1 MNNKFKKI
9 TAGIFSVFVLSLFMT
24 TPVFAAQVD
33 PAGEISLIVERV
45 ITIATQVGSG
55 VLILFIVKDAFEL
68 MQNKDNPM
76 VRNMLARDIFLLIVS
91 AIFLF
96 RPDFILNAIRFIA
109 NA

>member
-1 MNNKFKKI
+1 MKNKI
-9 TAGIFSVFVLSLFMT
+9 TKISIGLFSVLVMSLLMT
-24 TPVFAAQVD
+24 TPVFAQSD
-33 PAGEISLIVERV
+33 PTGEINAIVERV

-55 VLILFIVKDAFEL
+55 ILILFIVKDAFEL

-76 VRNMLARDIFLLIVS
+76 VRNMLARDVFLLIVA

-96 RPDFILNAIRFIA
+96 RPDFILGAIRFIA

>member
-1 MNNKFKKI
+1 MKNKLRKI
-9 TAGIFSVFVLSLFMT
+9 TYSGVTTLTTLLVLA
-24 TPVFAAQVD
+24 TPVYAQSD
-33 PAGEISLIVERV
+33 PTGEINAIIERI

-55 VLILFIVKDAFEL
+55 ILILFIVKDAFDL

-76 VRNMLARDIFLLIVS
+76 VRNMLARDVFLLIVA

>member
-1 MNNKFKKI
+1 MKNKLKKI
-9 TAGIFSVFVLSLFMT
+9 TYSGFAT
-24 TPVFAAQVD
+24 TPVFAQSD
-33 PAGEISLIVERV
+33 PTAEINAIVERI

-55 VLILFIVKDAFEL
+55 ILILFIVKDAFDL

-76 VRNMLARDIFLLIVS
+76 VRNMLARDVFLLIV
-91 AIFLF
+91 ATIFLF

>member
-1 MNNKFKKI
+1 MKNKLKKLTYSGV
-9 TAGIFSVFVLSLFMT
+9 TALTTLLVLA
-24 TPVFAAQVD
+24 TPVYAQSD
-33 PAGEISLIVERV
+33 PTAEINAIIERI

-55 VLILFIVKDAFEL
+55 ILILFIVKDAFDL

-76 VRNMLARDIFLLIVS
+76 VRNMLARDVFLLIVA

>member
-1 MNNKFKKI
+1 MKNKLKKI
-9 TAGIFSVFVLSLFMT
+9 TYSGVATLTMLLIAT
-24 TPVFAAQVD
+24 TPVFAQSD
-33 PAGEISLIVERV
+33 PTAEINAIVERI

-55 VLILFIVKDAFEL
+55 ILILFIVKDAFDL

-76 VRNMLARDIFLLIVS
+76 VRNMLARDVFLLIVA

>member
-1 MNNKFKKI
+1 MKQKLFRII
-9 TAGIFSVFVLSLFMT
+9 TFCLSLAAWVIIFT
-24 TPVFAAQVD
+24 SEVSAQADPVA
-33 PAGEISLIVERV
+33 EINAIVERI

-55 VLILFIVKDAFEL
+55 ILILFIVKDAFDL

-76 VRNMLARDIFLLIVS
+76 VRNMLARDVFLLIIA

-96 RPDFILNAIRFIA
+96 RPDFILDSIRFIA

>member
-1 MNNKFKKI
+1 MKNKLRKLTYSSV
-9 TAGIFSVFVLSLFMT
+9 TALTTLLVLA
-24 TPVFAAQVD
+24 TPVYAQSD
-33 PAGEISLIVERV
+33 PTGEINAIIERI

-55 VLILFIVKDAFEL
+55 ILILFIVKDAFDL

-76 VRNMLARDIFLLIVS
+76 VRNMLARDVFLLIVA